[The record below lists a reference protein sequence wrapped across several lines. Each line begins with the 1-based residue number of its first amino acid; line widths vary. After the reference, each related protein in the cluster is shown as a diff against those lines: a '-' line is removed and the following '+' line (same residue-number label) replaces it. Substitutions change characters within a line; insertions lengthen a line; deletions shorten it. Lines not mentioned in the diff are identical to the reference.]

1 MKKTILSLVMLTI
14 AAVSHAQSGDV
25 LLGFYA
31 GMGSAFSTASL
42 HDNFD
47 GCITFNAGLTGGYQR
62 WRLKADVAF
71 GQPSFNRQNMF
82 AVYDSEGHDAQL
94 NAAASASFIGVSA
107 QAGYTVLQR
116 NRLAITPSAGIFW
129 SRYGWDVNDIEW
141 SKNPDGLDVFQ
152 VNNKFST
159 SLSHVGWAAS
169 IDFDIKLHERYTS
182 MPFSDE
188 QQARY
193 TSYLRI
199 TPWVAQASYN
209 KCTPHVKGCFVGIN
223 LTYAGLLQS
232 LTDLR

>member
-31 GMGSAFSTASL
+31 GMGSAFPTASL

-82 AVYDSEGHDAQL
+82 AAYDSEGRDAQI
-94 NAAASASFIGVSA
+94 NATGNASFFGVGV
-107 QAGYTVLQR
+107 QAGYTVVQR
-116 NRLAITPSAGIFW
+116 GRFSITPSAGILW
-129 SRYGWDVNDIEW
+129 SRYGWSVNNIKW
-141 SKNPDGLDVFQ
+141 SKNADDLDVFQ
-152 VNNKFST
+152 ITDAFDT

-182 MPFSDE
+182 MPFNDS

-193 TSYLRI
+193 ASCLRL
-199 TPWVAQASYN
+199 TPWVAHASYN
-209 KCTPHVKGCFVGIN
+209 KCTPAVKGCFLGIN
-223 LTYAGLLQS
+223 VTYAGLLQS
-232 LTDLR
+232 LTSSN